1 MEVSNVQKDVKPHI
15 VLIDGVKYY
24 SDKPE
29 TCRTYVYPRRRP
41 FSGKTARFPAFSGR
55 KTATISLKSFS
66 LNSRRNARAA
76 VTHPAAPA

>member
-1 MEVSNVQKDVKPHI
+1 MEATNVQKDVKPHI

-24 SDKPE
+24 SDRPE
-29 TCRTYVYPRRRP
+29 PCRSC

-66 LNSRRNARAA
+66 LNSRRSARAA

>member
-1 MEVSNVQKDVKPHI
+1 MEATNVQKDVTPHI

-29 TCRTYVYPRRRP
+29 TCHSC
-41 FSGKTARFPAFSGR
+41 FFWKTARSPAFLGR

>member
-1 MEVSNVQKDVKPHI
+1 MEASNVQKDVKPHI

-24 SDKPE
+24 SDKP
-29 TCRTYVYPRRRP
+29 RP
-41 FSGKTARFPAFSGR
+41 VAAAFSGKTARFPAFSGR

-66 LNSRRNARAA
+66 LNSRRSARAA

>member
-1 MEVSNVQKDVKPHI
+1 MEATNVQKDVKPHI

-24 SDKPE
+24 CDKPDDLPQLAFLE
-29 TCRTYVYPRRRP
+29 NRK
-41 FSGKTARFPAFSGR
+41 FSTFLGR

-66 LNSRRNARAA
+66 LNSRRSARAA

>member
-1 MEVSNVQKDVKPHI
+1 MEASNVQKDVKPHI

-29 TCRTYVYPRRRP
+29 TCRSC
-41 FSGKTARFPAFSGR
+41 FFWKTARFPAFSGR

>member
-1 MEVSNVQKDVKPHI
+1 MEATNVQKDVKPHI

-29 TCRTYVYPRRRP
+29 TCRSCFFWKNRKVPCI
-41 FSGKTARFPAFSGR
+41 SGR

-66 LNSRRNARAA
+66 LSSRRNARAA